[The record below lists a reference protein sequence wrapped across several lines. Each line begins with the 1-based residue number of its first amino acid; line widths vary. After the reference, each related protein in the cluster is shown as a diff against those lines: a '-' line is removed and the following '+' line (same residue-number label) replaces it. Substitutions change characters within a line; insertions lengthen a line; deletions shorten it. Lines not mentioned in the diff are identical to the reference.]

1 MVRAIMHRP
10 SVHGKPL
17 TRVKRFPLSQG
28 AAERV
33 RRCPWKANDP
43 SKALSIVSHGQGEHV
58 SPLRPWKANE
68 VSEALCIVSWS
79 GGTRPPMSIAKT
91 MAGFSLD

>member
-1 MVRAIMHRP
+1 MRFALSP
-10 SVHGKPL
+10 HGQGDHASPL
-17 TRVKRFPLSQG
+17 R
-28 AAERV
+28 
-33 RRCPWKANDP
+33 PWKANDP